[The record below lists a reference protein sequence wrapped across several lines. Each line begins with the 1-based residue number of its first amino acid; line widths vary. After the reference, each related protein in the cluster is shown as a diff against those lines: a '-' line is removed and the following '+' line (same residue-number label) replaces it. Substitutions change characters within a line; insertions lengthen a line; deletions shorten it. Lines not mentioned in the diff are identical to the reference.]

1 MSFLGLSVVCLH
13 SRHHHLAFFL
23 QIRSNF
29 TRTEAVA
36 VPLYYYYFQTWYS
49 STLHL
54 HSLGFVK
61 GNKTNGTLPPYS
73 FHATFV
79 YADNADAYAQLTVFY
94 EHICGRFSN
103 AYMRPFKNPRNS
115 NHLIFQT
122 DFSLL
127 LYLHSLALK
136 KNLQVRRVTERN
148 RQYLLFSLGLLPQI
162 LCNDMMSIIYKCSMF
177 TCILDNL

>member
-29 TRTEAVA
+29 RRTEAVA

-61 GNKTNGTLPPYS
+61 GNKTNGTLPPVQ
-73 FHATFV
+73 FQR
-79 YADNADAYAQLTVFY
+79 NAQFTVFY
-94 EHICGRFSN
+94 EHICDRFSN

-136 KNLQVRRVTERN
+136 KNLRVRLVTERS

-177 TCILDNL
+177 TCILNNL